1 MENLR
6 PRHRALWTR
15 ADYCDEAGAFK
26 PHIVAK
32 DGLTVK
38 RITRSFTKLIGNIT
52 QIENDQRVLHLLN
65 FFESD
70 NEFPSFP
77 RSDH

>member
-38 RITRSFTKLIGNIT
+38 RITRSLTKLIGNIN
-52 QIENDQRVLHLLN
+52 QIENDQRVLHLFD